1 MALRNQPYIPLYVQ
15 DFLTDEKLM
24 ECSASATG
32 IYIRL
37 MCVMHKSETYGTIL
51 LKQKDKQNDKQ
62 ILNFAYKVAKFLPY
76 DLPTIVSGIE
86 ELLSENVI
94 QIDGD
99 LMIQKRMYKDG
110 IISDKRASAGSN
122 GGKKTAKKLKDFATA
137 KTKAN
142 TQANSEYENEVEYE
156 AEIKNE
162 IVKKDKIEKINFQ
175 EIISVFNSVCNRL
188 PKVEKITEQRKKM
201 ISARIKETS
210 LETLGNVFQKVSESN
225 FLNGENKNGWVSN
238 FDWIMNPTNFVKILE
253 DNYKNNTANGTSKS
267 NEQIFRDAVQSE
279 IAQHDYFK

>member
-51 LKQKDKQNDKQ
+51 LKQKDKQNEKQ

-76 DLPTIVSGIE
+76 DLPTIVFGIE

-122 GGKKTAKKLKDFATA
+122 GGKKTAKKLKDFAVA
-137 KTKAN
+137 KTEAN
-142 TQANSEYENEVEYE
+142 TQANSEYENEVENE
-156 AEIKNE
+156 VEIKNE
-162 IVKKDKIEKINFQ
+162 IVKKDKCEKINFQ
-175 EIISVFNSVCNRL
+175 EIISIFNSVCNRL
-188 PKVEKITEQRKKM
+188 PKVEKITEQRKKI

-210 LETLGNVFQKVSESN
+210 LETLGSVFQKVSEIN
-225 FLNGENKNGWVSN
+225 FLNGENKNGWSAN

-253 DNYKNNTANGTSKS
+253 DNYKNNSNGTSKS
-267 NEQIFRDAVQSE
+267 NEQIFTDAMQSKL
-279 IAQHDYFK
+279 AQHDFFK

>member
-51 LKQKDKQNDKQ
+51 LKQKDKQNEKQ

-137 KTKAN
+137 KPEAN
-142 TQANSEYENEVEYE
+142 TQANSEYENEVENE
-156 AEIKNE
+156 VEIKTKIAEKNKIAKIDFEE
-162 IVKKDKIEKINFQ
+162 IVKI
-175 EIISVFNSVCNRL
+175 FNSVCVDL
-188 PKVEKITEQRKKM
+188 PVVEKISKTREKA
-201 ISARIKETS
+201 IENRIKEFS
-210 LETLGNVFQKVSESN
+210 LEQLGEVFRKVHESD
-225 FLNGENKNGWVSN
+225 FLSGRKTDWKAN
-238 FDWIMNPTNFVKILE
+238 FDWIMNPTNFIKILE
-253 DNYKNNTANGTSKS
+253 DNYKNNNNGTSKS